1 MAAVA
6 VVQTA
11 FIGDVILA
19 TPLLESARK
28 THPDK
33 TVVAVVR
40 SGCENLLGNNPY
52 VDEIITWDKKGEDSG
67 IAGIFRIAKK
77 LSRFRIK
84 TVLIPH
90 RSFRSG
96 MALFLSGAKERIG
109 FDRGGGVCFHT
120 RSVHYRL
127 GLHEVERNLMLAK
140 EAGWEWKGLKP
151 AIFPDD
157 KDKVLVDEILG
168 GNDPFCVFAPGSVW
182 PTKMWPGEYYRET
195 GEYFSKKGLRVVISG
210 GKDEKEICTKL
221 AEDIPGAL
229 NLCGLFTLRQSGELY
244 RRSRFV
250 LTGDTAP
257 QHLAAAMGAV
267 VYSIFGPTIS
277 RFGFWPYTEKGT
289 VIETDV
295 SCRPCGV
302 HGHKTCPNRTYQCMR
317 RITSEEVVGIIEK
330 TL

>member
-28 THPDK
+28 SQQNE

-67 IAGIFRIAKK
+67 IAGILRMAKK

-96 MALFLSGAKERIG
+96 MVLFLSGAKERIG

-120 RSVHYRL
+120 RSIHYRL
-127 GLHEVERNLMLAK
+127 GVHEVERNLMLAK

-151 AIFPDD
+151 AVFPDD
-157 KDKVLVDEILG
+157 KDKAFVDTILG
-168 GNDPFCVFAPGSVW
+168 NNDPFCVFAPGSVW
-182 PTKMWPGEYYRET
+182 PTKMWPEEFYRET
-195 GEYFSKKGLRVVISG
+195 GVYFAKKGLQVVFSG
-210 GKDEKEICTKL
+210 GKDESEVCTKL
-221 AEDIPGAL
+221 ASGIPGAQ
-229 NLCGLFTLRQSGELY
+229 NTCGLFTLRQSGELY

-257 QHLAAAMGAV
+257 QHLAAAMDAV
-267 VYSIFGPTIS
+267 VFSIFGPTTS

-289 VIETDV
+289 VIEADV
-295 SCRPCGV
+295 NCRPCGV
-302 HGHKTCPNRTYQCMR
+302 HGHKACPNRTYQCMR